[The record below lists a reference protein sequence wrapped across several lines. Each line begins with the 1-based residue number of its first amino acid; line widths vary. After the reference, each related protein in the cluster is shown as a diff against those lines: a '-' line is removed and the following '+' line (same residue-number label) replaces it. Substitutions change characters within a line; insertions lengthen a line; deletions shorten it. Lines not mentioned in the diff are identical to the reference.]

1 VTKIQVTRRAIE
13 EDAEK
18 EIPLSDSN
26 RGFTLTE
33 IMIYISQLR
42 NYIIDPEEVYQLT
55 MDDISH
61 IRQEINEWENA
72 VIFINKLKITNQNS

>member
-1 VTKIQVTRRAIE
+1 MTKIQVTRRAIE